1 MRNSEWVSLFPSHP
15 SGFTDKLMFLKKF
28 LRSPRT
34 IGSVTPSSRRLTEQM
49 VAPVNWQEAAA
60 VAELGAGTGV
70 ITQAILERKRTDCT
84 ALIFEQD
91 EEMRSQLVRRFP
103 DLCHWRNARELTEAM
118 RACGINSLDA
128 VISGLPFANF
138 SPSLRHQLLDQI
150 ESALRPGGMFVAFQY
165 SLQMREQLRKRFS
178 DVEVRFVPQNIP
190 FAFVYVCRK

>member
-1 MRNSEWVSLFPSHP
+1 MSNREWVSHFPTHP
-15 SGFTDKLMFLKKF
+15 SVFTEKLMFLRKF
-28 LRSPRT
+28 LRSPQT
-34 IGSVTPSSRRLTEQM
+34 IGSVTPSSLRLTEKM
-49 VAPVNWQEAAA
+49 LEPIDWQEAAA

-70 ITQAILERKRTDCT
+70 FTRAIRERKRIDCT

-103 DLCHWRNARELTEAM
+103 DLCHWGDARELTDAM

-138 SPSLRHQLLDQI
+138 SPSLREQLLDQI
-150 ESALRPGGMFVAFQY
+150 ESALKPGGVFVAFQY
-165 SLQMREQLRKRFS
+165 SLQMRKRLLERFS
-178 DVEVRFVPQNIP
+178 RVEVQFVPQNIP